1 MAAKSRR
8 SALVVAV
15 DEFQDPTL
23 DPLRT
28 PAADADALLQVLG
41 DPEIG
46 RFEVDVLLNEP
57 ESVVRRRLE
66 QFFQDRRTDDL
77 LLLHFACHGIKDQW
91 NELYFAMRDTD
102 VSHLES
108 TAIPEPLVRRLME
121 RSQSRRKVLLLDCC
135 YSGLAAGS
143 RAGGRVDVIDR
154 YDDAVGVA
162 VMTASSAIGLSFD
175 DSERV
180 GKLPTSVFTTALVD
194 GLATG
199 AADRD
204 GDDWV
209 TFEELYD
216 HVNDFMVET
225 TTRQR
230 PEKRIA
236 GRGGLRIAHRAP
248 RRPGSGPS
256 AVAPRDYSRL
266 RQVLVLEGAEDEYEF
281 YSVAFSN
288 DGRTLLAGA
297 EDKVLAW
304 SGDDE
309 VRRWDAD
316 ALPQPEHLHEHEKYV
331 YAVAVSPTPGRTI
344 VASAGEDCV
353 VQVTDL
359 ETGETWA
366 NGDEH
371 TEAIYSLAFSA
382 DGALLAS
389 GGWDRSVILWNVAN
403 RSPQR
408 RLKGLPGRVGAVA
421 FAPQQTAEEERVL
434 AIGCLDNTIKLWS
447 LRTGKLGDL
456 PREHPAHR
464 SSVEALAFSSNGLLA
479 SCGLDK
485 AVRVW
490 DVKAGTLRWE
500 NDTEHDYLVRTLA
513 FSPDGETLVSAS
525 WDKTVRLWTAA
536 TGEPAELP
544 SRHTDWIWSVAFSPD
559 GTMLATTGSD
569 GQVIVWALPDG

>member
-15 DEFQDPTL
+15 DEFEDPTL

-28 PAADADALLQVLG
+28 PAADADALVRVLG
-41 DPEIG
+41 DAEIG
-46 RFEVDVLLNEP
+46 GFEVEVLLNEP

-66 QFFQDRRTDDL
+66 QFFGDRRTDDL

-121 RSQSRRKVLLLDCC
+121 RSQSKRKVLLLDCC
-135 YSGLAAGS
+135 YSGLATGS
-143 RAGGRVDVIDR
+143 RAGARVDVVDR
-154 YDDAVGVA
+154 YDDSVGVA

-175 DSERV
+175 ESERV

-194 GLATG
+194 GLETG

-204 GDDWV
+204 GDQWV
-209 TFEELYD
+209 SFEELYD
-216 HVNDFMVET
+216 HVNDFMLDT

-230 PEKRIA
+230 PEKRVA
-236 GRGGLRIAHRAP
+236 GRGGLKIARRAP
-248 RRPGSGPS
+248 RRPGSAAAGT
-256 AVAPRDYSRL
+256 APRDYSRL
-266 RQVLVLEGAEDEYEF
+266 RQVLALQGSEEEYEF
-281 YSVAFSN
+281 YAVAFSD
-288 DGRTLLAGA
+288 DGHTLFAGS
-297 EDKVLAW
+297 EDKVLSW
-304 SGDDE
+304 SGDGH
-309 VRRWDAD
+309 VRHWSRD
-316 ALPQPEHLHEHEKYV
+316 ALPPPEHLHEHEKYV
-331 YAVAVSPTPGRTI
+331 YAVAVSPAGR
-344 VASAGEDCV
+344 VLASGGEDCV

-359 ETGETWA
+359 ETGDTWSNA
-366 NGDEH
+366 NEH
-371 TEAIYSLAFSA
+371 VEAVYSLAFSP
-382 DGALLAS
+382 DGTYLAS

-408 RLKGLPGRVGAVA
+408 RLKSLSGRVSAVA
-421 FAPQQTAEEERVL
+421 FAPQDSPEDDRVV
-434 AIGCLDNTIKLWS
+434 AIGCLDNTIKLWN
-447 LRTGKLGDL
+447 LRTGKLEDVPGG
-456 PREHPAHR
+456 EPAHR
-464 SSVEALAFSSNGLLA
+464 SSVEALAFSSSGALA

-485 AVRVW
+485 AIRVW
-490 DVKAGTLRWE
+490 DVKSRTLRWE

-525 WDKTVRLWTAA
+525 WDKTVRVWTVA

-544 SRHTDWIWSVAFSPD
+544 SPHTDWIWSVAFSRD
-559 GTMLATTGSD
+559 GTTLATTGSD
-569 GQVIVWALPDG
+569 GQIAVWALPD